1 MKTLFSFIVAVVLMA
16 FVAPDASAQLQAN
29 ANNFNYY
36 YFQRLTG
43 SAARAYAANTTDTL
57 PNGAINTW
65 YSSSPSTLPLGG
77 SFIGLRMIVADSAY
91 AYIYVD
97 VKDGSTWTNSVYT
110 DSVEVDNSDSV
121 SVLIRGVATERLT
134 GRLAG
139 DIRIR
144 VNWQNVTQGTTSAT
158 YRLDYLWKP

>member
-1 MKTLFSFIVAVVLMA
+1 MKRISTFIMVVVSLFVFSE
-16 FVAPDASAQLQAN
+16 ASAQLQAN

-36 YFQRLTG
+36 YFQRLSG

-57 PNGAINTW
+57 PNSAINFW

-77 SFIGLRMIVADSAY
+77 SFIGLYMIVADSAY

-97 VKDGSTWTNSVYT
+97 VKDGSTWTNAVYT

-134 GRLAG
+134 GRLRG
-139 DIRIR
+139 DLRVR
-144 VNWQNVTQGTTSAT
+144 VNFQNVTQGTTTPT
-158 YRLDYLWKP
+158 YRMDYLWKP